1 MLMLKDPALT
11 FQTLNNSIEEL
22 KRRIQSLQEQ
32 VDKLERELRDIKAK
46 NN

>member
-11 FQTLNNSIEEL
+11 YQTLNNSIEEL
-22 KRRIQSLQEQ
+22 KRRIQSLKEQ
-32 VDKLERELRDIKAK
+32 VDKLEREVRDMKMK